1 MKIER
6 TKKGTE
12 IVSKLDGKN
21 YRVTAVL
28 CDEAGKVTEA
38 TAAEMIENEGEVE
51 LCVNALKGATFIS
64 TYA

>member
-38 TAAEMIENEGEVE
+38 TAAETVSYTH
-51 LCVNALKGATFIS
+51 LTLPT
-64 TYA
+64 T